1 MKPTEMQKTLDEAK
15 THLERIINVRM
26 NELGE
31 TREQAQSAIVQ
42 AAFAASAASAVM
54 KHAFK
59 MLRRVK

>member
-1 MKPTEMQKTLDEAK
+1 MKPTEMQKTLDESK
-15 THLERIINVRM
+15 TQLERIINVRM

-31 TREQAQSAIVQ
+31 TREQAQFAIVQ
-42 AAFAASAASAVM
+42 SALALSATSAVM

>member
-1 MKPTEMQKTLDEAK
+1 MKPTEMQKALDETK
-15 THLERIINVRM
+15 TQLERIINIRM

-42 AAFAASAASAVM
+42 ASLSALAASSVM

>member
-1 MKPTEMQKTLDEAK
+1 MKPTEMQKTLDESK
-15 THLERIINVRM
+15 TQLERIINVRM

-31 TREQAQSAIVQ
+31 TREQAQFAIVQ
-42 AAFAASAASAVM
+42 SALALSVTSAVM